1 MARAK
6 LYLDEDITDLL
17 ARVLR
22 SAGYDVVS
30 AHEVGRRGKTDREQ
44 LMYTIAEGRAILS
57 FNVAHF
63 PNLARWAFDN
73 QIEHCGIAIST
84 QLDFKT
90 LLHHVQALLD
100 NISAMTRTTTSS
112 GFPEAICR
120 FSH

>member
-30 AHEVGRRGKTDREQ
+30 AHEVGMRGTSDQEQ
-44 LMYTIAEGRAILS
+44 LLYAIAESRAILS

-63 PNLARWAFDN
+63 PSLARWAFEN
-73 QIEHCGIAIST
+73 QVEHFGIVVST
-84 QLDFKT
+84 QLDFKD
-90 LLHHVQALLD
+90 LLHRVQALLD
-100 NISAMTRTTTSS
+100 NVSAEDLRNN
-112 GFPEAICR
+112 FIWLP
-120 FSH
+120 

>member
-22 SAGYDVVS
+22 SAGDNVVS

-44 LMYTIAEGRAILS
+44 LLYAIGEGRAILS

-63 PNLARWAFDN
+63 PNLARWAFDHR
-73 QIEHCGIAIST
+73 IEHFSIVVST

-90 LLHHVQALLD
+90 LLHCVQALLD
-100 NISAMTRTTTSS
+100 NVAAEDLRNNFIWL
-112 GFPEAICR
+112 P
-120 FSH
+120 

>member
-30 AHEVGRRGKTDREQ
+30 AHEVGMRGKSDREQ
-44 LMYTIAEGRAILS
+44 LMYAIAEGRAILS

-63 PNLARWAFDN
+63 PNLARWADDN
-73 QIEHCGIAIST
+73 QIEHCGIVVSN
-84 QLDFKT
+84 QLDFKD
-90 LLHHVQALLD
+90 LLHRVRALLD
-100 NISAMTRTTTSS
+100 NVSAEDLRNN
-112 GFPEAICR
+112 FIWLP
-120 FSH
+120 